1 MQGVWFGILDYFSGG
16 LFVCKSLNINFPA
29 KQHWKSPSQ
38 LVFII
43 DGLSDLR
50 RILIELDII
59 SVALPT
65 LGCGSGRLDWNTVKP
80 LIERELFDLI
90 PVHEVPPD
98 SLHIDFE
105 VPTGLIKSPSPSV
118 TITNLRVFMI
128 LQNMHLFRDT
138 WKAVFLFR

>member
-1 MQGVWFGILDYFSGG
+1 VQGVWFGILDYFSGG

-80 LIERELFDLI
+80 LIERELVDL
-90 PVHEVPPD
+90 D
-98 SLHIDFE
+98 IDIQVYE
-105 VPTGLIKSPSPSV
+105 P
-118 TITNLRVFMI
+118 
-128 LQNMHLFRDT
+128 
-138 WKAVFLFR
+138 